1 MRCLTS
7 NKRLNKPNKNGGGEM
22 QLVVK
27 VGGWLGLILIEQWAT
42 GVCLTGLQARSA
54 GATIFLLGSGTLVLM
69 VLALGWVMVV
79 VSPGGAPLIIGDRF

>member
-42 GVCLTGLQARSA
+42 GVNRFGVRPGL
-54 GATIFLLGSGTLVLM
+54 LLSSGLV
-69 VLALGWVMVV
+69 
-79 VSPGGAPLIIGDRF
+79 APH